1 MKLYKAKAP
10 YQTRFINKDK
20 DGENKKDIQLSL
32 LYTKLQ
38 SQNKS
43 SSCSTLPQSTSIIPD
58 KIKAL

>member
-1 MKLYKAKAP
+1 MKLYKSKAP
-10 YQTRFINKDK
+10 YQTRFINKD
-20 DGENKKDIQLSL
+20 GENKKDMQLSL
-32 LYTKLQ
+32 LYNKLQ